1 MLLIANFQAILIYA
15 KALIEYLTPL
25 VGSYAI
31 ILLLLLLFIGFLFS
45 RQDEKIGVCS
55 QGVQVC

>member
-1 MLLIANFQAILIYA
+1 
-15 KALIEYLTPL
+15 